1 LLLFSLL
8 VSSWASLSALPL
20 LTTGGTVNMPS
31 FSEPVRVDRAVTPG
45 TTEHHQVLARRVT
58 FREPPD
64 RTGPEWFDEN
74 SEEL

>member
-1 LLLFSLL
+1 
-8 VSSWASLSALPL
+8 
-20 LTTGGTVNMPS
+20 MPS

-64 RTGPEWFDEN
+64 RTGPEWLDEH